1 MAQQV
6 ASRNEAVS
14 LLAIFQCVLGVRVQY
29 LWDPVFVLIKDSVHC
44 GLYSS
49 HLFNTIQPFSWLIHI
64 MVFV

>member
-49 HLFNTIQPFSWLIHI
+49 HFIQYNSTI
-64 MVFV
+64 